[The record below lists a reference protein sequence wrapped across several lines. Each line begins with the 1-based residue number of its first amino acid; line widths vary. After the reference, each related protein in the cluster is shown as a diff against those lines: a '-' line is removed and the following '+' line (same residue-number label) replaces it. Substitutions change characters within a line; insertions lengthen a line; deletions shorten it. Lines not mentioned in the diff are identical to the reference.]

1 MGSNYNKIKYYFIFG
16 FLALLALTTV
26 KGPAVSQPP
35 YKRPVISV
43 MMDGLVFPESPVL
56 DSTGAVIFS
65 DVHGSKIYR
74 FTREGKS
81 SVWFDKGIKTNGLY
95 FSKDWKKLYACA
107 YSEKSL
113 IEIDAKT
120 KKYKVLAKEY
130 QGKPFNNVNDLT
142 IAPNGTIY
150 FTDPSWSGKTTDIQG
165 IYAYSPKKALRRVAE
180 INQQPNGIAV
190 TPDGKWLYV
199 DRSGAADLW
208 RYKILPDGTL
218 SEGTCLIQLEK
229 GSSPDGITIDA
240 HGNIYI
246 AQFGNDK
253 IAIVSPQGKLIQQV
267 ELPVHKP
274 TNVELFKADERVLFV
289 TCGGAEDKK
298 EGSLLNLYFYAP
310 ETTASK

>member
-1 MGSNYNKIKYYFIFG
+1 MIKISVFG
-16 FLALLALTTV
+16 FLTLLALTTV
-26 KGPAVSQPP
+26 NGPALSQPP
-35 YKRPVISV
+35 YKKPVVMV

-56 DSTGAVIFS
+56 DSTNSVLFS

-74 FTREGKS
+74 FTQAGKS

-95 FSKDWKKLYACA
+95 FSKDWKKLYACCF
-107 YSEKSL
+107 SEKSL

-120 KKYKVLAKEY
+120 KKYKVLAKDY
-130 QGKPFNNVNDLT
+130 QGKPFNNVNDLS

-165 IYAYSPKKALRRVAE
+165 IYAYSPKKGLRRVAE
-180 INQQPNGIAV
+180 ITQQPNGIAV

-229 GSSPDGITIDA
+229 GSSPDGLTIDSI
-240 HGNIYI
+240 GNIYI

-253 IAIVSPQGKLIQQV
+253 IAIVSPEGKLIQLV
-267 ELPVHKP
+267 DLPVHKP

-289 TCGGAEDKK
+289 TSGGAEDKK
-298 EGSLLNLYFYAP
+298 EGSLLNLFFYAQ
-310 ETTASK
+310 ETTLSK